1 MASRQRLFR
10 VLYRLGFTPWDGHPL
25 SPTLRGLV
33 EGQDALAPSRALD
46 IGCGT
51 GDNAIYL
58 AKNGWQVTGVDY
70 VDKPLAEART
80 KAAKADVSVDFV
92 RADATRLGSEGVGS
106 GFGLVVDSGCLH
118 GMSDVDRDAYA
129 REVTTLAAPGCRL
142 VIVAFVPG
150 GSFGVP
156 GIAPD
161 DVARRFTGGWTMLAQ
176 GDESG
181 MDHNGK
187 NPARHYVFARNS

>member
-1 MASRQRLFR
+1 MPSRQRLFR

-33 EGQDALAPSRALD
+33 EGPDALTPGRALD

-51 GDNAIYL
+51 GDTAIYL

-92 RADATRLGSEGVGS
+92 RADATRLGSEGVAS
-106 GFGLVVDSGCLH
+106 GFGLIVDNGCLH

-150 GSFGVP
+150 GLFVVP
-156 GIAPD
+156 GISSE
-161 DVARRFTGGWTMLAQ
+161 DVARRFTDGWTMLAQ
-176 GDESG
+176 GDESA
-181 MDHNGK
+181 MDRNGK
-187 NPARHYVFARNS
+187 NSARHYVFARD